1 MNPALDA
8 RIHTMFMRDVII
20 ASTLAAAMWATLIF
34 VFTAAFS
41 VIDSTAVKAILAIAF
56 AVLGVFNSMG
66 LLSMSR
72 RYKIERE
79 HVYGEDIHHIDANRQ
94 ARKAIRNS
102 RQATR
107 SLATSPA

>member
-1 MNPALDA
+1 
-8 RIHTMFMRDVII
+8 MFKRDVLI
-20 ASTLAAAMWATLIF
+20 ASALAAAMWATLIF
-34 VFTAAFS
+34 VFSAAFS
-41 VIDSTAVKAILAIAF
+41 VIDSTTVKATLAIAF
-56 AVLGVFNSMG
+56 MVLGVFNSLG